1 VPLRR
6 SLGTADLLAWVAG
19 KGDHVPCSEMLWT
32 YNILERQW
40 QQHHATGEL
49 PSPREACALTVAN
62 GRGYLLM
69 LQEEHD
75 TGLDIYELD
84 LQKWHW
90 RRLPASPYPFMF
102 DGTEGS
108 DHTVAT
114 AVVKVRHSFF
124 VCAVIVIQV

>member
-1 VPLRR
+1 MGVLVPLRR
-6 SLGTADLLAWVAG
+6 SLGTVDLLAWLAG
-19 KGDHVPCSEMLWT
+19 KGDHVQCSEMLWT
-32 YNILERQW
+32 YNILEEQW

-69 LQEEHD
+69 LPEEHD

-102 DGTEGS
+102 DSTEGS

-114 AVVKVRHSFF
+114 AVVKVVLWS
-124 VCAVIVIQV
+124 VQCP